1 MNVLRLE
8 LKKADIKPYCFTAIA
23 ISACLLGLSYIF
35 AWVPHLESGDKNAAV
50 LFSSYQGISA
60 ISNAIALM
68 AFSALASAMG
78 FRYVIKE
85 YCGANAILLFSYPVN
100 RKTVFW
106 AKVKL
111 LLLFISITF
120 LISVVGIF
128 TVFAITGKI
137 FSLVDS
143 SLTLV
148 DFAVVYRN
156 SIVLTFLA
164 NGIAL
169 CSIRIGF
176 MKKSNSI
183 TVISAILCSMLLANI
198 VATINTNFIT
208 VLLFSAVTFLAGI
221 ILAFNLAGKIDTME
235 I

>member
-1 MNVLRLE
+1 MSMLKLE
-8 LKKADIKPYCFTAIA
+8 LKKTNIKPYCFGAVAIF
-23 ISACLLGLSYIF
+23 ICLLGLSYIF
-35 AWVPHLESGDKNAAV
+35 AWVPHLDSGDKNAAI

-100 RKTVFW
+100 RKTMLW

-111 LLLFISITF
+111 LLLFLSITF
-120 LISVVGIF
+120 LISAVGIF
-128 TVFAITGKI
+128 TIFAITGKI

-143 SLTLV
+143 SPTLI

-156 SIVLTFLA
+156 SLVLTFLA

-169 CSIRIGF
+169 CSIWIGF
-176 MKKSNSI
+176 IKKSNSI
-183 TVISAILCSMLLANI
+183 TVISAILCSMLFVNI
-198 VATINTNFIT
+198 VAAINTAFIT
-208 VLLFSAVTFLAGI
+208 VLLFTFAVSLVGI
-221 ILAFNLAGKIDTME
+221 ILTFNLAGKIDIME
-235 I
+235 V